1 MLISQAKHRNTVPL
15 IRWLIFIIFLCAIMA
30 LILVLFRIKPNIIS
44 SLERIIS
51 HPGNDSW
58 KPMIDALNLLKGNP
72 NQPVYDIL
80 FQQGI
85 KFQYPL
91 SSLLIFD
98 LPERILGISYIQ
110 MSFLLDRMSA
120 ICVPIF
126 GFISAKILIG
136 TLRKNQIQQ
145 ISFRSKFEI
154 RLTYL
159 LVFIL
164 AFLFY
169 PIIRSY
175 SLGQIQTILTVLTA
189 LAMLCWQHD
198 KKVLVGLI
206 FGMICIIKPQL
217 GLVLVWGAIRKQWK
231 MVLAGMSVIGIFSI
245 ISIAFY
251 GLDNNLQYLNVL
263 SFLSR
268 HGEAF
273 YANQSI
279 NGLLNRFLFNGDNLT
294 WDGTFPGY
302 NPTVHIITLVTSLFF
317 ILGGLLWR
325 YRNRNPDIIELSI
338 IILCTT
344 IASPIAWEHHYAI
357 LFTIFLLL
365 SPYMYIFYG
374 GTKGKIIL
382 FAVSY
387 LLVSH
392 HFEFAKLFAE
402 TKLNIVQSYLFF
414 GALVILYFLFSV
426 SKKIKTITMKKD
438 YSS

>member
-1 MLISQAKHRNTVPL
+1 M
-15 IRWLIFIIFLCAIMA
+15 
-30 LILVLFRIKPNIIS
+30 
-44 SLERIIS
+44 S
-51 HPGNDSW
+51 HPGTDSW
-58 KPMIDALNLLKGNP
+58 KPMIDALTLIKTTP

-110 MSFLLDRMSA
+110 ISFLLDRISA
-120 ICVPIF
+120 ICVPVF

-136 TLRKNQIQQ
+136 TLRKNEIQQ

-154 RLTYL
+154 RLTYV
-159 LVFIL
+159 LVL
-164 AFLFY
+164 VLTFLFY
-169 PIIRSY
+169 PILRSY

-189 LAMLCWQHD
+189 LAMLCWQQD
-198 KKVLVGLI
+198 KKILVGLI
-206 FGMICIIKPQL
+206 FGLICVIKPQL
-217 GLVLVWGAIRKQWK
+217 GLILVWGAFRKQWK
-231 MVLAGMSVIGIFSI
+231 MVLSGLFVIGTFSL

-251 GLDNNLQYLNVL
+251 GFDNNLQYLNVL

-268 HGEAF
+268 HGEAY

-294 WDGTFPGY
+294 WDGTFPDY
-302 NPTVHIITLVTSLFF
+302 NPTVHIITLITSLLL

-325 YRNRNPDIIELSI
+325 YKNRKPNIIELCI
-338 IILCTT
+338 MILCTT

-357 LFTIFLLL
+357 LFPIFLLM
-365 SPYMYIFYG
+365 SPYVYIFYANN
-374 GTKGKIIL
+374 KGKIIL
-382 FAVSY
+382 FAIAY
-387 LLVSH
+387 LLTSQY
-392 HFEFAKLFAE
+392 FEFVKIFAE

-414 GALVILYFLFSV
+414 GACIILYFLFDI
-426 SKKIKTITMKKD
+426 SKKINKIRRKRITATRKEKL
-438 YSS
+438 